1 VRKTRKQRSSTFPP
15 VALDKAHTDMLEYIL
30 RRTDLTR
37 AAWVRRM
44 IREHHQRLPYEQHA
58 EQA

>member
-1 VRKTRKQRSSTFPP
+1 
-15 VALDKAHTDMLEYIL
+15 MLEYIL

-58 EQA
+58 ERA